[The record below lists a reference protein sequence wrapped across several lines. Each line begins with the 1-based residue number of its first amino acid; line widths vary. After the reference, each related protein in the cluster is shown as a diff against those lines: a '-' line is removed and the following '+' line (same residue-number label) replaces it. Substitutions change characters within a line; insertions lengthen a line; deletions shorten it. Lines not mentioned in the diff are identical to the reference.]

1 MTRKKDSGSM
11 LANANYKNALLH
23 GAPGNAGANQNNA
36 GGKGGNGSNNT
47 HGRTKSQ
54 NAAGS
59 VNLKLG
65 AMQNYNVDN
74 VSAVNLTYINSNII
88 VHHQKTKSSSNA
100 PAGVRKSSARHT

>member
-1 MTRKKDSGSM
+1 M

-23 GAPGNAGANQNNA
+23 GPSGNTGVNQNNA
-36 GGKGGNGSNNT
+36 GGKGGSGANNA

-65 AMQNYNVDN
+65 AM
-74 VSAVNLTYINSNII
+74 
-88 VHHQKTKSSSNA
+88 
-100 PAGVRKSSARHT
+100 